1 MELSE
6 YQKIA
11 VQWCLGNWHGAL
23 CLPMGRRKTAIIL
36 HAYKIW
42 HKGFPGKMLVVAPP
56 LVAANSWKQE
66 VEKWNLPFKVVVFAG
81 NPAQRTRL
89 LKTEVPKA
97 DIVVLSYEMLK
108 ELERLMIY
116 DFKVLVLDEAH
127 RIKNWS
133 SQRFKLLKPWRDTF
147 EIRWLLTGTP
157 APNSLMDLF
166 AQGYMIHDKVFGKTI
181 TGFRNRY
188 CHPIYKHTYVDYVFK
203 PGAYEEITK
212 AFSAWS
218 MTLPDEMMGDGY
230 PALEQVDVPLTLP
243 PSVRDQYGRM
253 WRNFVV
259 EWENGIIVA
268 ANAAVKVSKLRQ
280 LVSGFLYVTD
290 EKPVWFHTKKIDACV
305 ELVDS
310 FEGVPCLILTHFE
323 AERDALD
330 AALRAA
336 GKEPYHLT
344 ALSPPSLCDEFRR
357 GNIPVLIGHPAS
369 MGEGLNLQGA
379 ARHIIWLS
387 KPWSH
392 GSYVQTRGRLY
403 RPGGSNQLTEWTL
416 RMENTVDDMVEM
428 ALKTKKSVEDVLL
441 NYMKGG
447 ARVD

>member
-11 VQWCLGNWHGAL
+11 VQWCVCNPAGAL
-23 CLPMGRRKTAIIL
+23 CLPMGRRKTAIVL

-42 HKGFPGKMLVVAPP
+42 HKAFPGKMLVVAPP

-66 VEKWNLPFKVVVFAG
+66 VEKWGLPFRVVVFG
-81 NPAQRTRL
+81 GSVAQRTAL
-89 LKTEVPKA
+89 LRTQVPSA
-97 DIVVLSYEMLK
+97 DIVVLSYDLLK
-108 ELERLMIY
+108 ELERLMVH
-116 DFKVLVLDEAH
+116 DFRVLVLDEAH
-127 RIKNWS
+127 RIKNHS
-133 SQRFKLLKPWRDTF
+133 SRRFKLLKPWRDTF
-147 EIRWLLTGTP
+147 DVRWLLTGTP
-157 APNSLMDLF
+157 AFNSLMDLF
-166 AQGYMIHDKVFGKTI
+166 AQGYMIHDKVFGKNI

-188 CHPIYKHTYVDYVFK
+188 CHPIYKHTYVDYIFK

-230 PALEQVDVPLTLP
+230 PELEQVEVPLTLP
-243 PSVRDQYGRM
+243 PRAGQQYRRM
-253 WRNFVV
+253 WKNFLV
-259 EWENGIIVA
+259 ECENGTVVA

-280 LVSGFLYVTD
+280 IATGFLYMED
-290 EKPVWFHTKKIDACV
+290 NSAEWMHTEKIDACA

-310 FEGVPCLILTHFE
+310 FDGVPCLVLTHFE
-323 AERDALD
+323 AERERLD
-330 AALRAA
+330 AALREH
-336 GKEPYHLT
+336 GHEPVHLT
-344 ALSPPSLCDEFRR
+344 ALSPSWVCESFRK
-357 GNIPVLIGHPAS
+357 GEIPVLIGHPSS

-379 ARHIIWLS
+379 ARHIVWLS

-403 RPGGSNQLTEWTL
+403 RPGGSNQLTEWTI
-416 RMENTVDDMVEM
+416 RMENTVDDMVEH

-441 NYMKGG
+441 DFMKGAG
-447 ARVD
+447 RAD